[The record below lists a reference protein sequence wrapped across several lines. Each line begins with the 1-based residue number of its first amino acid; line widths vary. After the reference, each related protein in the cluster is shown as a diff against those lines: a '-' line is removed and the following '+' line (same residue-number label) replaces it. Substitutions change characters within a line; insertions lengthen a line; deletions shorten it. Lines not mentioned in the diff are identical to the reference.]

1 MISDNIITVKPE
13 ELAAMAE
20 RLRYDAAEPM
30 DYLRDI
36 VGMDWGEEGLG
47 ALYYME
53 CTSTGSRR
61 VLKTATKDRERAFD
75 SVGVSAVGLP
85 SVENGKDQGT
95 RGVRFLRHPLH
106 GKSGHAPHLPARG
119 LEGIPSAQGLRYG
132 FQSAE
137 HGE

>member
-1 MISDNIITVKPE
+1 MSADNIILIKPE
-13 ELAAMAE
+13 ELYNEASG
-20 RLRYDAAEPM
+20 LRYDAKEPM

-47 ALYYME
+47 ALYYLE
-53 CTSTGSRR
+53 CTATGSRR
-61 VLKTATKDRERAFD
+61 VLKAVAADRENPF
-75 SVGVSAVGLP
+75 LP
-85 SVENGKDQGT
+85 S
-95 RGVRFLRHPLH
+95 FLRHPLH

-132 FQSAE
+132 LQSAE

>member
-1 MISDNIITVKPE
+1 MISDNIITVRPE

-61 VLKTATKDRERAFD
+61 VLKTATKDRERAF
-75 SVGVSAVGLP
+75 LP
-85 SVENGKDQGT
+85 SVCHLWKT
-95 RGVRFLRHPLH
+95 AKIVRFLRHPLH

-132 FQSAE
+132 LQSAE

>member
-1 MISDNIITVKPE
+1 MISDNIITVRPE

-61 VLKTATKDRERAFD
+61 VLKTATKDRENAF
-75 SVGVSAVGLP
+75 LP
-85 SVENGKDQGT
+85 SVCHLWKTAKIKEREVFDFFGI
-95 RGVRFLRHPLH
+95 RFTGNPD
-106 GKSGHAPHLPARG
+106 K
-119 LEGIPSAQGLRYG
+119 GLRYG
-132 FQSAE
+132 LQSAE

>member
-1 MISDNIITVKPE
+1 MISDNIITVRPE

-75 SVGVSAVGLP
+75 SVEHAFLP
-85 SVENGKDQGT
+85 SVFSSASASREIRT
-95 RGVRFLRHPLH
+95 CAA
-106 GKSGHAPHLPARG
+106 SSCARTG
-119 LEGIPSAQGLRYG
+119 RDSLCARITIWIPIR
-132 FQSAE
+132 
-137 HGE
+137 